1 MKASE
6 APLKFA
12 LVGLGHA
19 ARHHLMALRV
29 QQKKGRAELI
39 AVADA
44 NQAAAD
50 RALHTHA
57 KAYFKDVPIYASL
70 GEILEHCQPD
80 VVAITTPSGSHKA
93 LAMEALAAGCHLLVE
108 KPIAMSSEDAREI
121 CEAAEKAGKRVALG
135 HVYRYFPLVDQVQH
149 DLRNGRFGRIYYGTV
164 QVRWGHDQAY
174 YDSAPWRGTRAADG
188 GVVMNQSVHALDLMR
203 WLLCVDDN
211 DYPKMFET
219 FMTPETLEP
228 SEVSQASDSS
238 YAPETSDTSHASDA
252 YDKPDSPDT
261 PDISVKAFCDRQSH
275 KMESEDLGLALFHF
289 GNGSYLSYEGTT
301 SSEPAAQEASFYICA
316 EKGEIRA
323 RLHRKKISCE
333 MIENGGKRV
342 TRQYIRRWLGR
353 ELKKEGLAA
362 LTQIGNPHYFIYS
375 DLIEAIREEH
385 DPRASA
391 RDGLTSVAMVEAIYK
406 DSGIL

>member
-12 LVGLGHA
+12 LVGLGRA

-57 KAYFKDVPIYASL
+57 KAYFKDVPRYASL

-203 WLLCVDDN
+203 WLLCVEDN
-211 DYPKMFET
+211 DSSET
-219 FMTPETLEP
+219 SEAYRTPETLVP
-228 SEVSQASDSS
+228 SGVSEVSDLSKG
-238 YAPETSDTSHASDA
+238 PET
-252 YDKPDSPDT
+252 
-261 PDISVKAFCDRQSH
+261 SVKAFCDRQSH
-275 KMESEDLGLALFHF
+275 RMESEDLGLALFRF

-323 RLHRKKISCE
+323 RLYRKKISCE
-333 MIENGGKRV
+333 MIENGGKRI

-375 DLIEAIREEH
+375 DLIEAIREKH

-391 RDGLTSVAMVEAIYK
+391 RDGLASVAMVEAIYK

>member
-1 MKASE
+1 MKAPE

-12 LVGLGHA
+12 LVGLGRA

-50 RALHTHA
+50 KALHTHA
-57 KAYFKDVPIYASL
+57 KAYFRDVPIYASL

-93 LAMEALAAGCHLLVE
+93 LAVEALAAGCHLLVE

-149 DLRNGRFGRIYYGTV
+149 DLKNGRFGRIYYGTV

-211 DYPKMFET
+211 DSSET
-219 FMTPETLEP
+219 SEAYRTPETLVP
-228 SEVSQASDSS
+228 SGISEVSDLSKG
-238 YAPETSDTSHASDA
+238 PET
-252 YDKPDSPDT
+252 
-261 PDISVKAFCDRQSH
+261 SVKAFCDRQSH
-275 KMESEDLGLALFHF
+275 RMESEDLGLALFRF
-289 GNGSYLSYEGTT
+289 GNDSYLSYEGTT

-323 RLHRKKISCE
+323 RLYRKKISCE
-333 MIENGGKRV
+333 MIENGGKRI

-375 DLIEAIREEH
+375 DFIEAIREKH

-391 RDGLTSVAMVEAIYK
+391 RDGLASVAMVEAIYK

>member
-12 LVGLGHA
+12 LVGLGRA

-50 RALHTHA
+50 KALHTHA
-57 KAYFKDVPIYASL
+57 KAYFRDVPIYASL

-80 VVAITTPSGSHKA
+80 VVAITTPSGSHKT

-149 DLRNGRFGRIYYGTV
+149 DLKNGRFGRIYYGTV

-211 DYPKMFET
+211 DSSGTSEAYR
-219 FMTPETLEP
+219 TPETLVP
-228 SEVSQASDSS
+228 SGVSEVFDPSKG
-238 YAPETSDTSHASDA
+238 PET
-252 YDKPDSPDT
+252 
-261 PDISVKAFCDRQSH
+261 SVKAFCDRQSH
-275 KMESEDLGLALFHF
+275 RMESEDLGLALFRF

-323 RLHRKKISCE
+323 RLYRKKISCE

-375 DLIEAIREEH
+375 DLIEAIRERH

-391 RDGLTSVAMVEAIYK
+391 RDGLASVAMVEAIYK

>member
-1 MKASE
+1 MKAPE

-12 LVGLGHA
+12 LVGLGRA

-50 RALHTHA
+50 KALYTHA
-57 KAYFKDVPIYASL
+57 KAYFRDVPIYASL

-108 KPIAMSSEDAREI
+108 KPIAMSSDDAREI

-149 DLRNGRFGRIYYGTV
+149 DLKNGRFGRIYYGTV

-203 WLLCVDDN
+203 WLLCAGESDA
-211 DYPKMFET
+211 PKVSET
-219 FMTPETLEP
+219 CKPSETLKP
-228 SEVSQASDSS
+228 SKVSGFFDPS
-238 YAPETSDTSHASDA
+238 YASEASDA
-252 YDKPDSPDT
+252 SKAPEIT
-261 PDISVKAFCDRQSH
+261 VKAFCDRQSH
-275 KMESEDLGLALFHF
+275 RMESEDLGLAIFRF
-289 GNGSYLSYEGTT
+289 GNDSYLSYEGTT
-301 SSEPAAQEASFYICA
+301 SSEPSAQEASFYICA

-323 RLHRKKISCE
+323 RLYRKKISCE
-333 MIENGGKRV
+333 MIENGGKRI

-375 DLIEAIREEH
+375 DLIEAIREKH

-391 RDGLTSVAMVEAIYK
+391 RDGLASVAMVEAIYK

>member
-1 MKASE
+1 MKAPE

-12 LVGLGHA
+12 LVGLGRA
-19 ARHHLMALRV
+19 ARHHLMALHV

-50 RALHTHA
+50 KALHTHA
-57 KAYFKDVPIYASL
+57 KAYFRDVPIYASL

-93 LAMEALAAGCHLLVE
+93 LAMEALSAGCHLLVE

-211 DYPKMFET
+211 DSSET
-219 FMTPETLEP
+219 SEAYRTPETLVP
-228 SEVSQASDSS
+228 SGVSEVSDLSKG
-238 YAPETSDTSHASDA
+238 PET
-252 YDKPDSPDT
+252 
-261 PDISVKAFCDRQSH
+261 SVKAFCDRQSH
-275 KMESEDLGLALFHF
+275 RMESEDLGLALFRF
-289 GNGSYLSYEGTT
+289 GNDSYLSYEGTT
-301 SSEPAAQEASFYICA
+301 SSEPSAQEASFYICA

-323 RLHRKKISCE
+323 RLYRKKISCE
-333 MIENGGKRV
+333 MIENGGKRI

-375 DLIEAIREEH
+375 DLIEAICEKR

-391 RDGLTSVAMVEAIYK
+391 RDGLASVAMVEAIYK

>member
-12 LVGLGHA
+12 LVGLGRA

-50 RALHTHA
+50 KALHTHA
-57 KAYFKDVPIYASL
+57 KAYFRDVPIYASL
-70 GEILEHCQPD
+70 GEILEHCQPN

-93 LAMEALAAGCHLLVE
+93 LAVEALAAGCHLLVE

-135 HVYRYFPLVDQVQH
+135 HVYRYFPLVDQVQN
-149 DLRNGRFGRIYYGTV
+149 DLKNGRFGRIYYGTV

-211 DYPKMFET
+211 DSSET
-219 FMTPETLEP
+219 SEAYRTPETLVP
-228 SEVSQASDSS
+228 SGVSEVFDLSK
-238 YAPETSDTSHASDA
+238 APET
-252 YDKPDSPDT
+252 
-261 PDISVKAFCDRQSH
+261 SVKAFCDRQSH
-275 KMESEDLGLALFHF
+275 RMESEDLGLALFRF
-289 GNGSYLSYEGTT
+289 SNGSYLSYEGTT

-323 RLHRKKISCE
+323 RLYRKKISCE

-375 DLIEAIREEH
+375 DLIEAIRERH

-391 RDGLTSVAMVEAIYK
+391 RDGLASVAMVEAIYK

>member
-12 LVGLGHA
+12 LVGLGRA

-50 RALHTHA
+50 KALHTHA
-57 KAYFKDVPIYASL
+57 KAYFRDVPIYASL

-93 LAMEALAAGCHLLVE
+93 LAVEALAAGCHLLVE

-149 DLRNGRFGRIYYGTV
+149 DLKNGRFGRIYYGTV

-211 DYPKMFET
+211 DSSET
-219 FMTPETLEP
+219 SEAYRTPETLVP
-228 SEVSQASDSS
+228 SGVSEVSDLSKG
-238 YAPETSDTSHASDA
+238 PET
-252 YDKPDSPDT
+252 
-261 PDISVKAFCDRQSH
+261 SVKAFCDRQSH
-275 KMESEDLGLALFHF
+275 RMESEDLGLALFRF
-289 GNGSYLSYEGTT
+289 SNGSYLSYEGTT

-323 RLHRKKISCE
+323 RLYRKKISCE
-333 MIENGGKRV
+333 MIENGGKRIA
-342 TRQYIRRWLGR
+342 RQYIRRWLGR

-375 DLIEAIREEH
+375 DLIEAIREKR

-391 RDGLTSVAMVEAIYK
+391 RDGLASVAMVEAIYK

>member
-12 LVGLGHA
+12 LVGLGRA

-50 RALHTHA
+50 KALHTHA
-57 KAYFKDVPIYASL
+57 KAYFRDVPIYASL

-93 LAMEALAAGCHLLVE
+93 LAVEALAAGCHLLVE

-149 DLRNGRFGRIYYGTV
+149 DLKNGRFGRIYYGTV

-211 DYPKMFET
+211 DSSET
-219 FMTPETLEP
+219 SEAYRTPETLVP
-228 SEVSQASDSS
+228 SGVSEVSDLSKG
-238 YAPETSDTSHASDA
+238 PET
-252 YDKPDSPDT
+252 
-261 PDISVKAFCDRQSH
+261 SVKAFCDRQSH
-275 KMESEDLGLALFHF
+275 RMESEDLGLALFRF
-289 GNGSYLSYEGTT
+289 SNGSYLSYEGTT

-323 RLHRKKISCE
+323 RLYRKKISCE
-333 MIENGGKRV
+333 MIENGGKRI

-375 DLIEAIREEH
+375 DLIEAIREKR

-391 RDGLTSVAMVEAIYK
+391 RDGLASVAMVEAIYK

>member
-1 MKASE
+1 MKAPE

-12 LVGLGHA
+12 LVGLGRA

-50 RALHTHA
+50 KALYTHA
-57 KAYFKDVPIYASL
+57 KAYFRDVPIYASL

-108 KPIAMSSEDAREI
+108 KPIAMSSDDAREI

-149 DLRNGRFGRIYYGTV
+149 DLKNGRFGRIYYGTV

-211 DYPKMFET
+211 DSSGTSEAYR
-219 FMTPETLEP
+219 TPETLVP
-228 SEVSQASDSS
+228 SGVSEVSDLSK
-238 YAPETSDTSHASDA
+238 APET
-252 YDKPDSPDT
+252 
-261 PDISVKAFCDRQSH
+261 SVKAFCDRQSH
-275 KMESEDLGLALFHF
+275 RMESEDLGLALFRF
-289 GNGSYLSYEGTT
+289 GNDSYLSYEGTT
-301 SSEPAAQEASFYICA
+301 SSEPSAQEASFYICA

-323 RLHRKKISCE
+323 RLYRKKISCE

-353 ELKKEGLAA
+353 ELKKEGLAT

-375 DLIEAIREEH
+375 DLIEAIREKH

-391 RDGLTSVAMVEAIYK
+391 RDGLASVAMVEAIYK

>member
-12 LVGLGHA
+12 LVGLGRA

-50 RALHTHA
+50 KALHTHA
-57 KAYFKDVPIYASL
+57 KAYFRDVPIYASL

-80 VVAITTPSGSHKA
+80 VVAITTPSGSHKT

-149 DLRNGRFGRIYYGTV
+149 DLKNGRFGRIYYGTV

-211 DYPKMFET
+211 DSSET
-219 FMTPETLEP
+219 SEAYRTPETLVP
-228 SEVSQASDSS
+228 SGVSEVSDPSKG
-238 YAPETSDTSHASDA
+238 PET
-252 YDKPDSPDT
+252 
-261 PDISVKAFCDRQSH
+261 SVKAFCDRQSH
-275 KMESEDLGLALFHF
+275 RMESEDLGLALFRF
-289 GNGSYLSYEGTT
+289 GNDSYLSYEGTT
-301 SSEPAAQEASFYICA
+301 SSEPSAQEASFYICA

-323 RLHRKKISCE
+323 RLYRKKISCE

-375 DLIEAIREEH
+375 DLIEAIRERH

-391 RDGLTSVAMVEAIYK
+391 RDGLASVAMVEAIYK

>member
-1 MKASE
+1 MKAPE

-12 LVGLGHA
+12 LVGLGRA

-50 RALHTHA
+50 KALHTHA
-57 KAYFKDVPIYASL
+57 KAYFRDVPIYASL

-80 VVAITTPSGSHKA
+80 VVAITTPSGSHKT

-149 DLRNGRFGRIYYGTV
+149 DLKNGRFGRIYYGTV

-203 WLLCVDDN
+203 WLLCAGESDA
-211 DYPKMFET
+211 PKVSET
-219 FMTPETLEP
+219 CKPSETLKP
-228 SEVSQASDSS
+228 SKVSGFFDPS
-238 YAPETSDTSHASDA
+238 YASEASDA
-252 YDKPDSPDT
+252 SKAPEIT
-261 PDISVKAFCDRQSH
+261 VKAFCDRQSH
-275 KMESEDLGLALFHF
+275 RMESEDLGLALFRL
-289 GNGSYLSYEGTT
+289 GNDSYLSYEGTT
-301 SSEPAAQEASFYICA
+301 SSEPSAQEASFYICA

-323 RLHRKKISCE
+323 RLYRKKISCE
-333 MIENGGKRV
+333 MIENGGKRI

-375 DLIEAIREEH
+375 DLIEAIREKH

-391 RDGLTSVAMVEAIYK
+391 RDGLASVAMVEAIYK

>member
-1 MKASE
+1 MSEVRDPMKASE

-12 LVGLGHA
+12 LVGLGRA

-50 RALHTHA
+50 KALHTHA

-108 KPIAMSSEDAREI
+108 KPIAMSSDDAREI

-149 DLRNGRFGRIYYGTV
+149 DLKVGRFGRIYYGTV

-211 DYPKMFET
+211 DSSET
-219 FMTPETLEP
+219 SEAFKTPETLVT
-228 SEVSQASDSS
+228 SEVSEVSDLSK
-238 YAPETSDTSHASDA
+238 APET
-252 YDKPDSPDT
+252 
-261 PDISVKAFCDRQSH
+261 SVKAFCDRQSH
-275 KMESEDLGLALFHF
+275 RMESEDLGLALFRF
-289 GNGSYLSYEGTT
+289 CNGSYLSYEGTT

-323 RLHRKKISCE
+323 RLYRKKISCE

-375 DLIEAIREEH
+375 DLIEAICEKR

-391 RDGLTSVAMVEAIYK
+391 RDGLASVAMVEAVYK

>member
-1 MKASE
+1 MKAPE

-12 LVGLGHA
+12 LVGLGRA

-50 RALHTHA
+50 KALHTHA
-57 KAYFKDVPIYASL
+57 KAYFRDVPIYASL

-211 DYPKMFET
+211 DSSET
-219 FMTPETLEP
+219 SEAYRTPETLVP
-228 SEVSQASDSS
+228 SGVSEVFDLSK
-238 YAPETSDTSHASDA
+238 APET
-252 YDKPDSPDT
+252 
-261 PDISVKAFCDRQSH
+261 SVKAFCDRQSH
-275 KMESEDLGLALFHF
+275 RMESEDLGLALFRF
-289 GNGSYLSYEGTT
+289 SNGSYLSYEGTT

-323 RLHRKKISCE
+323 RLYRKKISCE

-375 DLIEAIREEH
+375 DLIEAIRERH

-391 RDGLTSVAMVEAIYK
+391 RDGLASVAMVEAIYK

>member
-1 MKASE
+1 MSEVRDPMKATE

-12 LVGLGHA
+12 LVGLGRA

-29 QQKKGRAELI
+29 QQKKGRVELI

-50 RALHTHA
+50 KALHTHA

-70 GEILEHCQPD
+70 GEILEHCPPD

-211 DYPKMFET
+211 DSSET
-219 FMTPETLEP
+219 SEAFKTPEILGSSGAT
-228 SEVSQASDSS
+228 EVSVPS
-238 YAPETSDTSHASDA
+238 YAPETSDTS
-252 YDKPDSPDT
+252 KT
-261 PDISVKAFCDRQSH
+261 PETTVKAFCDRQSH
-275 KMESEDLGLALFHF
+275 RMESEDLGLALFRF

-323 RLHRKKISCE
+323 RLYRKKISCE

-342 TRQYIRRWLGR
+342 TRQYVRRWLGR

-375 DLIEAIREEH
+375 DLIEAICENR

-391 RDGLTSVAMVEAIYK
+391 RDGLASVAMVEAVYR

>member
-1 MKASE
+1 MKAPE

-12 LVGLGHA
+12 LVGLGRA

-29 QQKKGRAELI
+29 QQKKGRAKLI

-50 RALHTHA
+50 KALHTHA
-57 KAYFKDVPIYASL
+57 KAYFRDVPIYASL

-203 WLLCVDDN
+203 WLLCAGESDA
-211 DYPKMFET
+211 PKVYET
-219 FMTPETLEP
+219 CKPSETLKP
-228 SEVSQASDSS
+228 SKVSGFFDPS
-238 YAPETSDTSHASDA
+238 YASEASDA
-252 YDKPDSPDT
+252 SKASEIT
-261 PDISVKAFCDRQSH
+261 VKAFCDRQSH
-275 KMESEDLGLALFHF
+275 RMESEDLGLALFRF
-289 GNGSYLSYEGTT
+289 SNDSYLSYEGTT

-323 RLHRKKISCE
+323 RLYRKKISCE

-375 DLIEAIREEH
+375 DLIEAIREKH

-391 RDGLTSVAMVEAIYK
+391 RDGLASVAMVEAIYK

>member
-1 MKASE
+1 MSEVRDPMKATE

-12 LVGLGHA
+12 LVGLGRA

-29 QQKKGRAELI
+29 QQKKGRVELI

-50 RALHTHA
+50 KALHTHA

-70 GEILEHCQPD
+70 GEILEHCPPD

-211 DYPKMFET
+211 DSSET
-219 FMTPETLEP
+219 SEAFKTPEILGSSGAT
-228 SEVSQASDSS
+228 EVSVPS
-238 YAPETSDTSHASDA
+238 YAPETSDTS
-252 YDKPDSPDT
+252 KT
-261 PDISVKAFCDRQSH
+261 PETSVKAFCDRQSH
-275 KMESEDLGLALFHF
+275 RMESEDLGLALFRF

-323 RLHRKKISCE
+323 RLYRKKISCE

-342 TRQYIRRWLGR
+342 TRQYVRRWLGR

-362 LTQIGNPHYFIYS
+362 LTQIGNPHFFIYS
-375 DLIEAIREEH
+375 DLIEAIREKR

-391 RDGLTSVAMVEAIYK
+391 RDGLASVAMVEAVYR

>member
-1 MKASE
+1 MKAPE

-12 LVGLGHA
+12 LVGLGRA

-50 RALHTHA
+50 KALHTHA
-57 KAYFKDVPIYASL
+57 KAYFRDVPIYASL

-80 VVAITTPSGSHKA
+80 VVAITTPSGSHKT

-149 DLRNGRFGRIYYGTV
+149 DLKNGRFGRIYYGTV

-211 DYPKMFET
+211 DSSKTSEAFKA
-219 FMTPETLEP
+219 PETRVYSGV
-228 SEVSQASDSS
+228 SEVSDLSKG
-238 YAPETSDTSHASDA
+238 PGT
-252 YDKPDSPDT
+252 
-261 PDISVKAFCDRQSH
+261 SVKAFCDRQSH
-275 KMESEDLGLALFHF
+275 RMESEDLGLALFRF
-289 GNGSYLSYEGTT
+289 DNGSYLSYEGTT

-323 RLHRKKISCE
+323 RLYRKKISCE
-333 MIENGGKRV
+333 MIENGGKRI

-375 DLIEAIREEH
+375 DLIEAIREKH

-391 RDGLTSVAMVEAIYK
+391 RDGLASVAMVEAIYK

>member
-1 MKASE
+1 MKAPE

-12 LVGLGHA
+12 LVGLGRA

-50 RALHTHA
+50 KALHTHA
-57 KAYFKDVPIYASL
+57 KAYFRDVPIYASL

-80 VVAITTPSGSHKA
+80 VVAITTPSGSHKD

-203 WLLCVDDN
+203 WLLGAGESDA
-211 DYPKMFET
+211 PKVSET
-219 FMTPETLEP
+219 CKPSETLKP
-228 SEVSQASDSS
+228 SKVSGFFDPS
-238 YAPETSDTSHASDA
+238 YASEASDA
-252 YDKPDSPDT
+252 SKAPEIT
-261 PDISVKAFCDRQSH
+261 VKAFCDRQSH
-275 KMESEDLGLALFHF
+275 RMESEDLGLALFRF
-289 GNGSYLSYEGTT
+289 SNDSYLSYEGTT

-323 RLHRKKISCE
+323 RLYRKKISCE
-333 MIENGGKRV
+333 MIENGGKRI

-375 DLIEAIREEH
+375 DLIEAIREKR

-391 RDGLTSVAMVEAIYK
+391 RDGLASVAMVEAIYK

>member
-1 MKASE
+1 MKAPE

-12 LVGLGHA
+12 LVGLGRA

-50 RALHTHA
+50 KALHTHA
-57 KAYFKDVPIYASL
+57 KAYFRDVPIYASL

-149 DLRNGRFGRIYYGTV
+149 DLKNGRFGRIYYGTV

-211 DYPKMFET
+211 DSSET
-219 FMTPETLEP
+219 SEAYRTPETLVP
-228 SEVSQASDSS
+228 SGVSEVSDLSKG
-238 YAPETSDTSHASDA
+238 PET
-252 YDKPDSPDT
+252 
-261 PDISVKAFCDRQSH
+261 SVKAFCDRQSH
-275 KMESEDLGLALFHF
+275 RMESEDLGLALFRF
-289 GNGSYLSYEGTT
+289 GNDSYLSYEGTT
-301 SSEPAAQEASFYICA
+301 SSEPSAQEASFYICA

-323 RLHRKKISCE
+323 RLYRKKISCE
-333 MIENGGKRV
+333 MIENGGKRI

-353 ELKKEGLAA
+353 ELKKEGLEA

-375 DLIEAIREEH
+375 DLIEAICEKR

-391 RDGLTSVAMVEAIYK
+391 RDGLASVAMVEAIYK

>member
-1 MKASE
+1 MKAPE

-12 LVGLGHA
+12 LVGLGRA

-50 RALHTHA
+50 KALHTHA
-57 KAYFKDVPIYASL
+57 KAYFRDVPIYASL

-108 KPIAMSSEDAREI
+108 KPIAMSSDDAREI

-149 DLRNGRFGRIYYGTV
+149 DLKNGRFGRIYYGTV

-211 DYPKMFET
+211 DSSET
-219 FMTPETLEP
+219 SEAYRTPETLVP
-228 SEVSQASDSS
+228 SGVSEVSDLSKG
-238 YAPETSDTSHASDA
+238 PET
-252 YDKPDSPDT
+252 
-261 PDISVKAFCDRQSH
+261 SVKAFCDRQSH
-275 KMESEDLGLALFHF
+275 RMESEDLGLAIFRF
-289 GNGSYLSYEGTT
+289 GNDSYLSYEGTT
-301 SSEPAAQEASFYICA
+301 SSEPSAQEASFYICA

-323 RLHRKKISCE
+323 RLYRKKISCE

-375 DLIEAIREEH
+375 DLIEAIREKH

-391 RDGLTSVAMVEAIYK
+391 RDGLASVAMVEAIYK

>member
-12 LVGLGHA
+12 LVGLGRA

-50 RALHTHA
+50 MALHTHA
-57 KAYFKDVPIYASL
+57 KAYFRDVPIYASL

-80 VVAITTPSGSHKA
+80 VVAITTPSGSHKT

-149 DLRNGRFGRIYYGTV
+149 DLKNGRFGRIYYGTV

-211 DYPKMFET
+211 DSSET
-219 FMTPETLEP
+219 SEAYRTPETLMSSGV
-228 SEVSQASDSS
+228 SEVSDLSK
-238 YAPETSDTSHASDA
+238 APET
-252 YDKPDSPDT
+252 
-261 PDISVKAFCDRQSH
+261 SVKAFCDRQSH
-275 KMESEDLGLALFHF
+275 RMESEDLGLALFRF
-289 GNGSYLSYEGTT
+289 SNGSYLSYEGTT

-323 RLHRKKISCE
+323 RLYRKKISCE
-333 MIENGGKRV
+333 MIENGGKRI

-375 DLIEAIREEH
+375 DLIEAIREKH

-391 RDGLTSVAMVEAIYK
+391 RDGLASVAMVEAIYK

>member
-1 MKASE
+1 MSEVRDPMKASE

-12 LVGLGHA
+12 LVGLGRA

-50 RALHTHA
+50 KALHTHA

-108 KPIAMSSEDAREI
+108 KPIAMSSDDAREI

-149 DLRNGRFGRIYYGTV
+149 DLKSGRFGRIYYGTV

-203 WLLCVDDN
+203 WLLCVGESDA
-211 DYPKMFET
+211 PKVSET
-219 FMTPETLEP
+219 YKP
-228 SEVSQASDSS
+228 SETPKLSKVSGFFDPSYASETSDASK
-238 YAPETSDTSHASDA
+238 APET
-252 YDKPDSPDT
+252 
-261 PDISVKAFCDRQSH
+261 SVKAFCDRQSH
-275 KMESEDLGLALFHF
+275 RMESEDLGLALFRF
-289 GNGSYLSYEGTT
+289 GNASYLSYEGTT
-301 SSEPAAQEASFYICA
+301 SSEPSAQEASFYICA

-323 RLHRKKISCE
+323 RLYRKKISCE

-375 DLIEAIREEH
+375 DLIEAICEKR

-391 RDGLTSVAMVEAIYK
+391 RDGLASVAMVEAVYK

>member
-1 MKASE
+1 MKAPE

-12 LVGLGHA
+12 LVGLGRA

-50 RALHTHA
+50 KALHTHA
-57 KAYFKDVPIYASL
+57 KAYFRDVPIYASL

-149 DLRNGRFGRIYYGTV
+149 DLKNGRFGRIYYGTV

-211 DYPKMFET
+211 DSSET
-219 FMTPETLEP
+219 SEAYRTSETLVP
-228 SEVSQASDSS
+228 SGVSEVSDLSKG
-238 YAPETSDTSHASDA
+238 PET
-252 YDKPDSPDT
+252 
-261 PDISVKAFCDRQSH
+261 SVKAFCDRQSH
-275 KMESEDLGLALFHF
+275 RMESEDLGLAIFRF
-289 GNGSYLSYEGTT
+289 GNDSYLSYEGTT
-301 SSEPAAQEASFYICA
+301 SSEPSAQEASFYICA

-323 RLHRKKISCE
+323 RLYRKKISCE

-375 DLIEAIREEH
+375 DLIEAIREKH

-391 RDGLTSVAMVEAIYK
+391 RDGLASVAMVEAIYK

>member
-1 MKASE
+1 MSEVRDPMKASE

-50 RALHTHA
+50 KALHTHA

-108 KPIAMSSEDAREI
+108 KPIAMSSDDAREI

-203 WLLCVDDN
+203 WLLCAGESDA
-211 DYPKMFET
+211 PKVSET
-219 FMTPETLEP
+219 CKPSETLKP
-228 SEVSQASDSS
+228 SKVSGFFDPS
-238 YAPETSDTSHASDA
+238 YASEASDA
-252 YDKPDSPDT
+252 SKAPEIT
-261 PDISVKAFCDRQSH
+261 VKAFCDRQSH
-275 KMESEDLGLALFHF
+275 RMESEDLGLALFRF

-323 RLHRKKISCE
+323 RLYRKKISCE

-375 DLIEAIREEH
+375 DLIEAICEKR

-391 RDGLTSVAMVEAIYK
+391 RDGLASVAMVEAVYR

>member
-12 LVGLGHA
+12 LVGLGRA

-29 QQKKGRAELI
+29 QQKKGRGELI

-50 RALHTHA
+50 KALHTHA

-149 DLRNGRFGRIYYGTV
+149 DLKNGRFGRIYYGTV

-203 WLLCVDDN
+203 WLLCVNDN
-211 DYPKMFET
+211 DSSET
-219 FMTPETLEP
+219 SEAYRTPETLVP
-228 SEVSQASDSS
+228 SGVSEVSDPSKG
-238 YAPETSDTSHASDA
+238 PET
-252 YDKPDSPDT
+252 
-261 PDISVKAFCDRQSH
+261 SVKAFCDRQSH
-275 KMESEDLGLALFHF
+275 RMESEDLGLALFRF
-289 GNGSYLSYEGTT
+289 GNDSYLSYEGTT
-301 SSEPAAQEASFYICA
+301 SSEPSAQEASFYICA

-323 RLHRKKISCE
+323 RLYRKKISCE
-333 MIENGGKRV
+333 MIENGGKRI
-342 TRQYIRRWLGR
+342 TRQCIRRWLGR

-362 LTQIGNPHYFIYS
+362 LMQIGNPHYFIYS
-375 DLIEAIREEH
+375 DLIEAIREKH

-391 RDGLTSVAMVEAIYK
+391 RDGLASVAMVEAIYK

>member
-1 MKASE
+1 MKAPE

-12 LVGLGHA
+12 LVGLGRA

-39 AVADA
+39 AVADE

-50 RALHTHA
+50 KALHTHA
-57 KAYFKDVPIYASL
+57 KAYFRDVPIYASL

-93 LAMEALAAGCHLLVE
+93 LAVEALAAGCHLLVE

-211 DYPKMFET
+211 DSSKTSEAFKA
-219 FMTPETLEP
+219 PETRVYSGV
-228 SEVSQASDSS
+228 SEVSDLKV
-238 YAPETSDTSHASDA
+238 PGT
-252 YDKPDSPDT
+252 
-261 PDISVKAFCDRQSH
+261 SVKAFCDRQSH
-275 KMESEDLGLALFHF
+275 RMESEDLGLALFRF
-289 GNGSYLSYEGTT
+289 DNGSYLSYEGTT

-323 RLHRKKISCE
+323 RLYRKKISCE
-333 MIENGGKRV
+333 MIENGGKRI

-375 DLIEAIREEH
+375 DLIEAIREKH

-391 RDGLTSVAMVEAIYK
+391 RDGLASVAMVEAIYK

>member
-1 MKASE
+1 MKAPE

-12 LVGLGHA
+12 LVGLGRA

-50 RALHTHA
+50 KALHTHA
-57 KAYFKDVPIYASL
+57 KAYFRDVPIYASL

-80 VVAITTPSGSHKA
+80 VVAITTPSGSHKT

-149 DLRNGRFGRIYYGTV
+149 DLKNGRFGRIYYGTV

-203 WLLCVDDN
+203 WLLCAGESDA
-211 DYPKMFET
+211 PKVSET
-219 FMTPETLEP
+219 CKPSETLKP
-228 SEVSQASDSS
+228 SKVSGFFDPS
-238 YAPETSDTSHASDA
+238 YASEASDA
-252 YDKPDSPDT
+252 SKAPEIT
-261 PDISVKAFCDRQSH
+261 VKAFCDRQSH
-275 KMESEDLGLALFHF
+275 RMESEDLGLALFRL
-289 GNGSYLSYEGTT
+289 GNDSYLSYEGTT
-301 SSEPAAQEASFYICA
+301 SSEPSAQEASFYICA

-323 RLHRKKISCE
+323 RLYRKKISCE
-333 MIENGGKRV
+333 MIENGGKRI
-342 TRQYIRRWLGR
+342 TRQYSRRWLGR

-375 DLIEAIREEH
+375 DLIEAIREKH

-391 RDGLTSVAMVEAIYK
+391 RDGLASVAMVEAIYK

>member
-1 MKASE
+1 MKALE

-12 LVGLGHA
+12 LVGLGRA

-211 DYPKMFET
+211 DSSET
-219 FMTPETLEP
+219 SEAYRTPETLVP
-228 SEVSQASDSS
+228 SGVSEVSDPSKG
-238 YAPETSDTSHASDA
+238 PET
-252 YDKPDSPDT
+252 
-261 PDISVKAFCDRQSH
+261 SVKAFCDRQSH
-275 KMESEDLGLALFHF
+275 RMESEDLGLALFRF
-289 GNGSYLSYEGTT
+289 GNDSYLSYEGTT
-301 SSEPAAQEASFYICA
+301 SSEPSAQEASFYICA

-323 RLHRKKISCE
+323 RLYRKKISCE
-333 MIENGGKRV
+333 MIENGGKRI

-375 DLIEAIREEH
+375 DLIEAIREKH

-391 RDGLTSVAMVEAIYK
+391 RDGLASVAMVEAIYK

>member
-1 MKASE
+1 MKAPE

-12 LVGLGHA
+12 LVGLGRA

-50 RALHTHA
+50 KALHTHA
-57 KAYFKDVPIYASL
+57 KAYFRDVPIYASL

-108 KPIAMSSEDAREI
+108 KPIAMSSDDAREI

-149 DLRNGRFGRIYYGTV
+149 DLKNGRFGRIYYGTV

-211 DYPKMFET
+211 DSSET
-219 FMTPETLEP
+219 SEAYRTPETLVP
-228 SEVSQASDSS
+228 SGVSEVSDLSKG
-238 YAPETSDTSHASDA
+238 PET
-252 YDKPDSPDT
+252 
-261 PDISVKAFCDRQSH
+261 SVKAFCDRQSH
-275 KMESEDLGLALFHF
+275 RMESEDLGLAIFRF
-289 GNGSYLSYEGTT
+289 GNDSYLSYEGTT
-301 SSEPAAQEASFYICA
+301 SSEPSAQEASFYICA

-323 RLHRKKISCE
+323 RLYRKNISCE

-375 DLIEAIREEH
+375 DLIEAIREKH

-391 RDGLTSVAMVEAIYK
+391 RDGLASVAMVEAIYK

>member
-1 MKASE
+1 MSEERDPMKASE

-12 LVGLGHA
+12 LVGLGRA

-50 RALHTHA
+50 KALHTHA

-108 KPIAMSSEDAREI
+108 KPIAMSSDDAREI

-149 DLRNGRFGRIYYGTV
+149 DLKVGRFGRIYYGTV

-203 WLLCVDDN
+203 WLLCVGEN
-211 DYPKMFET
+211 EAPKISET
-219 FMTPETLEP
+219 FKSHETLNP
-228 SEVSQASDSS
+228 SEVSGVFGPS
-238 YAPETSDTSHASDA
+238 YASKTSDTSKA
-252 YDKPDSPDT
+252 PET
-261 PDISVKAFCDRQSH
+261 SVKAFCDRQSH
-275 KMESEDLGLALFHF
+275 RMESEDLGLALFCF

-323 RLHRKKISCE
+323 RLYRKKISCE

-375 DLIEAIREEH
+375 DLIEAICEKR

-391 RDGLTSVAMVEAIYK
+391 RDGLASVAMVEAVYK

>member
-1 MKASE
+1 MKAPE

-12 LVGLGHA
+12 LVGLGRA

-50 RALHTHA
+50 KALHTHA
-57 KAYFKDVPIYASL
+57 KAYFRDVPIYASL
-70 GEILEHCQPD
+70 GEILEHCLPD

-203 WLLCVDDN
+203 WLLCAGESDA
-211 DYPKMFET
+211 PKVSET
-219 FMTPETLEP
+219 CKPSETLKP
-228 SEVSQASDSS
+228 SKVSGFFDPS
-238 YAPETSDTSHASDA
+238 YASEASDA
-252 YDKPDSPDT
+252 SKAPEIT
-261 PDISVKAFCDRQSH
+261 VKAFCDRQSH
-275 KMESEDLGLALFHF
+275 RMESEDLGLALFRF
-289 GNGSYLSYEGTT
+289 SNDSYLSYEGTT

-323 RLHRKKISCE
+323 RLYRKKISCE
-333 MIENGGKRV
+333 MIENGGKRI

-375 DLIEAIREEH
+375 DLIEAIREKH

-391 RDGLTSVAMVEAIYK
+391 RDGLASVAMVEAIYK

>member
-1 MKASE
+1 MSEVRDPMKASE

-12 LVGLGHA
+12 LVGLGRA

-50 RALHTHA
+50 KALHTHA

-108 KPIAMSSEDAREI
+108 KPIAMSSDDAREI

-211 DYPKMFET
+211 DSSET
-219 FMTPETLEP
+219 SEAFKTPETLVT
-228 SEVSQASDSS
+228 SEVSEVSDLSK
-238 YAPETSDTSHASDA
+238 APET
-252 YDKPDSPDT
+252 
-261 PDISVKAFCDRQSH
+261 SVKAFCDRQSH
-275 KMESEDLGLALFHF
+275 RMESEDLGLALFRF
-289 GNGSYLSYEGTT
+289 CNGSYLSYEGTT

-323 RLHRKKISCE
+323 RLYRKKISCE

-375 DLIEAIREEH
+375 DLIEAICEKR

-391 RDGLTSVAMVEAIYK
+391 RDGLASVAMVEAVYK

>member
-1 MKASE
+1 MKAPE

-12 LVGLGHA
+12 LVGLGRA

-50 RALHTHA
+50 KALHTHA
-57 KAYFKDVPIYASL
+57 KAYFRDVPIYASL

-108 KPIAMSSEDAREI
+108 KPIAMSSDDAREI

-149 DLRNGRFGRIYYGTV
+149 DLKNGRFGRIYYGTV

-211 DYPKMFET
+211 DSSET
-219 FMTPETLEP
+219 SEAYRTSETLVP
-228 SEVSQASDSS
+228 SGVSEVSDLSKG
-238 YAPETSDTSHASDA
+238 PET
-252 YDKPDSPDT
+252 
-261 PDISVKAFCDRQSH
+261 SVKAFCDRQSH
-275 KMESEDLGLALFHF
+275 RMESEDLGLALFRF
-289 GNGSYLSYEGTT
+289 SNDSYLSYEGTT

-316 EKGEIRA
+316 EKGDIRA
-323 RLHRKKISCE
+323 RLYRKKISCE

-375 DLIEAIREEH
+375 DLIEAIREKH

-391 RDGLTSVAMVEAIYK
+391 RDGLASVAMVEAIYK

>member
-1 MKASE
+1 MKAPE

-12 LVGLGHA
+12 LVGLGRA

-29 QQKKGRAELI
+29 QQKKGRAKLI

-50 RALHTHA
+50 KALHTHA
-57 KAYFKDVPIYASL
+57 KAYFRDVPIYASL

-203 WLLCVDDN
+203 WLLCAGESDA
-211 DYPKMFET
+211 PKVSET
-219 FMTPETLEP
+219 CKPSETLKP
-228 SEVSQASDSS
+228 SKVSGFFDPS
-238 YAPETSDTSHASDA
+238 YASEASDA
-252 YDKPDSPDT
+252 SKAPEIT
-261 PDISVKAFCDRQSH
+261 VKAFCDRQSH
-275 KMESEDLGLALFHF
+275 RMESEDLGLALFRF
-289 GNGSYLSYEGTT
+289 SNDSYLSYEGTT

-323 RLHRKKISCE
+323 RLYRKKISCE

-375 DLIEAIREEH
+375 DLIEAIREKH

-391 RDGLTSVAMVEAIYK
+391 RDGLASVAMVEAIYK

>member
-1 MKASE
+1 MKAPE

-12 LVGLGHA
+12 LVGLGRA

-29 QQKKGRAELI
+29 QQKKGRAKLI

-50 RALHTHA
+50 KALHTHA
-57 KAYFKDVPIYASL
+57 KAYFRDVPIYASL

-203 WLLCVDDN
+203 WLLCAGESDA
-211 DYPKMFET
+211 PKVSET
-219 FMTPETLEP
+219 CKPSETLKP
-228 SEVSQASDSS
+228 SKVSGFFDPS
-238 YAPETSDTSHASDA
+238 YASEASDA
-252 YDKPDSPDT
+252 SKAPEIT
-261 PDISVKAFCDRQSH
+261 VKAFCDRQSH
-275 KMESEDLGLALFHF
+275 RMESEDLGLALFRF
-289 GNGSYLSYEGTT
+289 SNDSYLSYEGTT

-323 RLHRKKISCE
+323 RLYRKKISCE

-342 TRQYIRRWLGR
+342 TRQYIRSWLGR

-375 DLIEAIREEH
+375 DLIEAIREKH

-391 RDGLTSVAMVEAIYK
+391 RDGLASVAMVEAIYK

>member
-1 MKASE
+1 MKAPE

-12 LVGLGHA
+12 LVGLGRA

-50 RALHTHA
+50 KALHTHA
-57 KAYFKDVPIYASL
+57 KAYFRDVPIYASL

-149 DLRNGRFGRIYYGTV
+149 DLKNGRFGRIYYGTV

-211 DYPKMFET
+211 DSSET
-219 FMTPETLEP
+219 SEAYRTPETLVP
-228 SEVSQASDSS
+228 SGVSEVSDLSKG
-238 YAPETSDTSHASDA
+238 PET
-252 YDKPDSPDT
+252 
-261 PDISVKAFCDRQSH
+261 SVKAFCDRQSH
-275 KMESEDLGLALFHF
+275 RMESEDLGLALFRF
-289 GNGSYLSYEGTT
+289 GNDSYLSYEGTT
-301 SSEPAAQEASFYICA
+301 SSEPSAQEASFYICA

-323 RLHRKKISCE
+323 RLYRKKISCE
-333 MIENGGKRV
+333 MIENGGKRI

-375 DLIEAIREEH
+375 DLIEAICEKR

-391 RDGLTSVAMVEAIYK
+391 RDGLASVAMVEGIYK

>member
-1 MKASE
+1 MKAPE

-12 LVGLGHA
+12 LVGLGRA
-19 ARHHLMALRV
+19 ARHHLMALHV

-50 RALHTHA
+50 KALHTHA
-57 KAYFKDVPIYASL
+57 KAYFRDVPIYASL

-93 LAMEALAAGCHLLVE
+93 LAMEALSAGCHLLVE

-149 DLRNGRFGRIYYGTV
+149 DLKNGRFGRIYYGTV

-211 DYPKMFET
+211 DSSET
-219 FMTPETLEP
+219 SEAFKAPETRVYSGV
-228 SEVSQASDSS
+228 SEVSDLSK
-238 YAPETSDTSHASDA
+238 APET
-252 YDKPDSPDT
+252 
-261 PDISVKAFCDRQSH
+261 SVKAFCDRQSH
-275 KMESEDLGLALFHF
+275 RMESEDLGLALFRF

-323 RLHRKKISCE
+323 RLYRKKISCE

-375 DLIEAIREEH
+375 DLIEAIREKH

-391 RDGLTSVAMVEAIYK
+391 RDGLASVAMVEAIYK

>member
-12 LVGLGHA
+12 LVGLGRA

-203 WLLCVDDN
+203 WLLCVEDN
-211 DYPKMFET
+211 DSSET
-219 FMTPETLEP
+219 SEAYRTPETLVP
-228 SEVSQASDSS
+228 SGVSEVSDLSKG
-238 YAPETSDTSHASDA
+238 PET
-252 YDKPDSPDT
+252 
-261 PDISVKAFCDRQSH
+261 SVKAFCDRQSH
-275 KMESEDLGLALFHF
+275 RMESEDLGLALFRF

-323 RLHRKKISCE
+323 RLYRKKISCE
-333 MIENGGKRV
+333 MIENGGKRI

-375 DLIEAIREEH
+375 DLIEAIREKH

-391 RDGLTSVAMVEAIYK
+391 RDGLASVAMVEAIYK

>member
-1 MKASE
+1 MKATE

-12 LVGLGHA
+12 LVGLGRA

-29 QQKKGRAELI
+29 QQKKGRVELI

-50 RALHTHA
+50 KALHTHA

-70 GEILEHCQPD
+70 GEILEHCPPD

-211 DYPKMFET
+211 DSSET
-219 FMTPETLEP
+219 SEAFKTPEILGSSGAT
-228 SEVSQASDSS
+228 EVSVPS
-238 YAPETSDTSHASDA
+238 YAPETSDTS
-252 YDKPDSPDT
+252 KT
-261 PDISVKAFCDRQSH
+261 PETSVKAFCDRQSH
-275 KMESEDLGLALFHF
+275 RMESEDLGLALFRF

-323 RLHRKKISCE
+323 RLYRKKISCE

-342 TRQYIRRWLGR
+342 TRQYVRRWLGR

-362 LTQIGNPHYFIYS
+362 LTQIGNPHFFIYS
-375 DLIEAIREEH
+375 DLIEAIREKR

-391 RDGLTSVAMVEAIYK
+391 RDGLASVAMVEAVYR